1 MAKESADP
9 VPMEQDPEEQ
19 REVPEQ
25 PSDAAAAVTGVAAA
39 AFGLNCRVSV
49 LWKAARRGLAPA
61 RGPVRSGFKLTQTEV
76 AHGRPLTSDL
86 WPLVTGGCNRW
97 SVRRADR
104 AVPHGAR
111 LPVQRLARHDCG
123 GLGKKER
130 ISD

>member
-49 LWKAARRGLAPA
+49 LWKAASSTAMRCHRIGARRGLAPA
-61 RGPVRSGFKLTQTEV
+61 PGPVRSGFKLAQTEV
-76 AHGRPLTSDL
+76 AHG
-86 WPLVTGGCNRW
+86 
-97 SVRRADR
+97 
-104 AVPHGAR
+104 
-111 LPVQRLARHDCG
+111 
-123 GLGKKER
+123 
-130 ISD
+130 